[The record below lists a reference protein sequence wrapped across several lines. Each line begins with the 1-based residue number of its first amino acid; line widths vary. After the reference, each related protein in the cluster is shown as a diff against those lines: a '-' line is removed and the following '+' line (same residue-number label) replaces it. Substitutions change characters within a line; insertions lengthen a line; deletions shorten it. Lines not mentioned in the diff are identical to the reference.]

1 MNKNDN
7 QEITKEQNSKIM
19 QKLRNKQM
27 QNFSSILNASADQ
40 GSYYE
45 EIKNLIINTVYD
57 EKSLLDSEISKD
69 FDKFSDFIIEMGNSP
84 RSINSDNPKSFRELT
99 KENFDNYSE
108 ALSKNYRKYAFN
120 HFKFNYNN
128 NQIYFNMNNNHF
140 NNNEL
145 NDDFKNYKT
154 NDIIF
159 NEIPKY
165 FIENCNLFK
174 IKNDILNSDI
184 DDIQKNCI
192 TFIDYNSKIDLE
204 LQRILKNNDLIENYI
219 FGNAEPSLN
228 GVNVSFN
235 KIKEWKNIYKEL
247 REKNFRNSL
256 FLLSKKIKQQN
267 INKLIL
273 FMKNLKDTQ
282 NKLSFINDINSKENK
297 SLIDLIS
304 KGRESIEELKK
315 NTGQNKLKLYDFFEE
330 TFSNYLINN
339 SSQMTNEFSDKM
351 NDYFNNFFSFDE
363 SKENSYQDFHISQF
377 VFDKL
382 KSSENCDYVI
392 KYINFESKNKIES
405 IINIIKSYIKNRLI
419 DSFYSAV
426 KNKFIDLSNQQ
437 FDSISKII
445 TDKIKKNNNENN
457 NINNENNEQ
466 VILLC
471 LIYVKNKLYSELN
484 LIINEIINLLNKS
497 ETVSKDLKDK
507 FSDIFID
514 INKTINE
521 NLMRKIQIQSV
532 NCFNETLK
540 HSNIDLFSESL
551 YITYDIIQNI
561 ITKDDKISNFF
572 KDCQINFIKK
582 YSKELNSKF
591 QTLIFKNWEEIK
603 IIPTN
608 YQDLIEIISQYEIK
622 DNYLKFENIF
632 SIDKI
637 SIFKNIESNFK
648 QNSTLNYI
656 IINNIKLKCNQ
667 CSLEIIKIS
676 YDILKIFTFF
686 NTSIWDFILENYI
699 NLLTSH
705 VDFQKEQVLNGKNIE
720 VTQTEISMAN
730 SILVLIKQIS
740 ERMKN
745 SQSFGLI
752 AKYTEQHTID
762 NFLQME
768 NYINK
773 QIEFCQKKITDLI
786 QLHCIDDSISELKK
800 INLPNYKVVD
810 GELPVNNY
818 SLKLVSLIKTIYDC
832 MLNSYTEEFIRF
844 TIKNCLSRFFDNFE
858 NYIINGKK
866 IENMNSLKQFKKD
879 TIFFKK
885 NLPSLTL
892 INMDEFKSRI
902 DSLNK
907 KVLPENMLKSK
918 KK

>member
-382 KSSENCDYVI
+382 KCSENCDYVI
-392 KYINFESKNKIES
+392 KYMNFESKNKIES

-445 TDKIKKNNNENN
+445 TDKIKKNNNDNN
-457 NINNENNEQ
+457 NINNENIEQ

-582 YSKELNSKF
+582 YSKELTSKF

>member
-282 NKLSFINDINSKENK
+282 NKLSFINDINSK
-297 SLIDLIS
+297 
-304 KGRESIEELKK
+304 
-315 NTGQNKLKLYDFFEE
+315 
-330 TFSNYLINN
+330 
-339 SSQMTNEFSDKM
+339 
-351 NDYFNNFFSFDE
+351 
-363 SKENSYQDFHISQF
+363 
-377 VFDKL
+377 
-382 KSSENCDYVI
+382 
-392 KYINFESKNKIES
+392 
-405 IINIIKSYIKNRLI
+405 
-419 DSFYSAV
+419 
-426 KNKFIDLSNQQ
+426 
-437 FDSISKII
+437 
-445 TDKIKKNNNENN
+445 
-457 NINNENNEQ
+457 
-466 VILLC
+466 
-471 LIYVKNKLYSELN
+471 
-484 LIINEIINLLNKS
+484 
-497 ETVSKDLKDK
+497 
-507 FSDIFID
+507 
-514 INKTINE
+514 
-521 NLMRKIQIQSV
+521 
-532 NCFNETLK
+532 
-540 HSNIDLFSESL
+540 
-551 YITYDIIQNI
+551 
-561 ITKDDKISNFF
+561 
-572 KDCQINFIKK
+572 
-582 YSKELNSKF
+582 
-591 QTLIFKNWEEIK
+591 
-603 IIPTN
+603 
-608 YQDLIEIISQYEIK
+608 
-622 DNYLKFENIF
+622 
-632 SIDKI
+632 
-637 SIFKNIESNFK
+637 
-648 QNSTLNYI
+648 
-656 IINNIKLKCNQ
+656 
-667 CSLEIIKIS
+667 
-676 YDILKIFTFF
+676 
-686 NTSIWDFILENYI
+686 
-699 NLLTSH
+699 
-705 VDFQKEQVLNGKNIE
+705 
-720 VTQTEISMAN
+720 
-730 SILVLIKQIS
+730 
-740 ERMKN
+740 
-745 SQSFGLI
+745 
-752 AKYTEQHTID
+752 
-762 NFLQME
+762 
-768 NYINK
+768 
-773 QIEFCQKKITDLI
+773 
-786 QLHCIDDSISELKK
+786 
-800 INLPNYKVVD
+800 
-810 GELPVNNY
+810 
-818 SLKLVSLIKTIYDC
+818 
-832 MLNSYTEEFIRF
+832 
-844 TIKNCLSRFFDNFE
+844 
-858 NYIINGKK
+858 
-866 IENMNSLKQFKKD
+866 
-879 TIFFKK
+879 
-885 NLPSLTL
+885 
-892 INMDEFKSRI
+892 
-902 DSLNK
+902 
-907 KVLPENMLKSK
+907 
-918 KK
+918 

>member
-282 NKLSFINDINSKENK
+282 NKLSFINDINSKEHK

-392 KYINFESKNKIES
+392 KYMNFESKNKIES

-445 TDKIKKNNNENN
+445 TDKIKKNNNDNN
-457 NINNENNEQ
+457 NINNENIEQ

-582 YSKELNSKF
+582 YSKELTSKF